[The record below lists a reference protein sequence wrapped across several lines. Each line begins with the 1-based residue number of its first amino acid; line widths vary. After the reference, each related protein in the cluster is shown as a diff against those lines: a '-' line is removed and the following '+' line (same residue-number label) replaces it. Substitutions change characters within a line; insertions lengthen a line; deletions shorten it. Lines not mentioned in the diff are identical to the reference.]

1 MKVEIALQ
9 GFEELAALWQQA
21 PELVQQEMVAAA
33 EESAMLLQREV
44 VERTPQGASAGSG
57 LSGSILAQ
65 PVTFFEGDVV
75 SVVGTSLNYAVPVE
89 LGTKPHFP
97 WDKSLPFGLT
107 PLVEWVEHKLGY
119 TDEKAVSVAY
129 AIAVTI
135 SRKGTEG
142 KFMFRDGFKAS
153 EPDIKQRFGQ
163 ALAQIKQELTAI

>member
-9 GFEELAALWQQA
+9 GFSELAALWQQA

-33 EESAMLLQREV
+33 QESAMLLQREV
-44 VERTPQGASAGSG
+44 VERTPQGASSGSG

-75 SVVGTSLNYAVPVE
+75 SLVGTSLSYAVPVE

-107 PLVEWVEHKLGY
+107 PLVEWVEVVLGL
-119 TDEKAVSVAY
+119 EGKEAIGAAF
-129 AIAVTI
+129 AIARKI
-135 SRKGTEG
+135 SQKGTEG

-153 EPDIKQRFGQ
+153 EPYIKQRFGR
-163 ALAQIKQELTAI
+163 ALMQIKQELSAI

>member
-9 GFEELAALWQQA
+9 GFAELAALWQQA

-33 EESAMLLQREV
+33 EESSMLLQREV

-75 SVVGTSLNYAVPVE
+75 SLVGTSLNYAMPVE

-97 WDKSLPFGLT
+97 PLQPLTEWAQVVLGLDGEEAEAAA
-107 PLVEWVEHKLGY
+107 L
-119 TDEKAVSVAY
+119 
-129 AIAVTI
+129 AIARKI
-135 SRKGTEG
+135 SHHGTEG

-153 EPDIKQRFGQ
+153 EPYIKQRFGR
-163 ALAQIKQELTAI
+163 ALAQIKQELSAI

>member
-9 GFEELAALWQQA
+9 GFAELATLWQQA

-33 EESAMLLQREV
+33 EESSMLLQREV

-75 SVVGTSLNYAVPVE
+75 SLVGTSRGYAVPVE

-97 WDKSLPFGLT
+97 PLQPLT
-107 PLVEWVEHKLGY
+107 EWVEVVLGL
-119 TDEKAVSVAY
+119 EGEEARSAAF
-129 AIAVTI
+129 AIARKI
-135 SRKGTEG
+135 SQKGTEG

-153 EPDIKQRFGQ
+153 EPYIKQRFGR
-163 ALAQIKQELTAI
+163 ALMQIKQELSAI

>member
-9 GFEELAALWQQA
+9 GFAELAALWQQA
-21 PELVQQEMVAAA
+21 PELVQREMEAAA
-33 EESAMLLQREV
+33 EESAAMIQTAV
-44 VERTPQGASAGSG
+44 VERTPQGVGAGSG

-75 SVVGTSLNYAVPVE
+75 SVVGTSSTYAVPVE

-153 EPDIKQRFGQ
+153 EPYIKQRFGR
-163 ALAQIKQELTAI
+163 ALAQIKQELSAL